1 MKHIVFYMI
10 KIFITPIFILL
21 AFIGCHQK
29 IEITAKNAITFLNDD
44 KYMFL
49 DVRTIDEYK
58 NKAIPNAPCIPVQN
72 LKSRLNELEIFRDKN
87 IIVYCRSGA
96 RSSKATELLN
106 NNGFNAINLIGGI
119 NKWNGL
125 TVSSKD

>member
-1 MKHIVFYMI
+1 MKHILFYMV
-10 KIFITPIFILL
+10 KNFITPIFILL

-58 NKAIPNAPCIPVQN
+58 NKAIPNA
-72 LKSRLNELEIFRDKN
+72 
-87 IIVYCRSGA
+87 
-96 RSSKATELLN
+96 LLN
-106 NNGFNAINLIGGI
+106 KIIFITLPLGAGALGG
-119 NKWNGL
+119 K
-125 TVSSKD
+125 SSFASGYICFISFIFSSTN